1 MLENYNIRRFIYNF
15 IFVIISFIL
24 QTTVFRVFDFGGITP
39 NLLLIFTTSTAF
51 IKGDKPGLLVG
62 FFSGLL
68 VDVFF
73 GTYIGF
79 FALIY
84 MYIGFIVGKLH
95 DIFFTQNLA
104 IPILIISI
112 SDFIFGFVCYVLMF
126 LFRIKFNIGYYMTSI
141 IIPELVYTAIVAIFY
156 YPIVLMINN
165 SIDEKEQ
172 RSAKKFV

>member
-1 MLENYNIRRFIYNF
+1 MTENMNIRRFIFNF
-15 IFVIISFIL
+15 IFVIVSFIF
-24 QTTVFRVFDFGGITP
+24 QTTFFRIIDLGGITP

-68 VDVFF
+68 VDIFF
-73 GTYIGF
+73 GSYIGF

-84 MYIGFIVGKLH
+84 MYLGFIVGKLH
-95 DIFFTQNLA
+95 IIFFTQNLA
-104 IPILIISI
+104 IPILFISI
-112 SDFIFGFVCYVLMF
+112 SDFLFGFICYVLMF
-126 LFRIKFNIGYYMTSI
+126 LFRTKFNIGYYMTSI

-156 YPIVLMINN
+156 YPLILRVNN
-165 SIDEKEQ
+165 SIDEREQ

>member
-1 MLENYNIRRFIYNF
+1 MYFRRPLYNF
-15 IFVIISFIL
+15 ILVIASFIL
-24 QTTVFRVFDFGGITP
+24 QTTLFRVVDFGGITP
-39 NLLLIFTTSTAF
+39 NLLIILTASTAF

-68 VDVFF
+68 VDIFF
-73 GTYIGF
+73 GNYIGF

-95 DIFFTQNLA
+95 VIFFTQNLA
-104 IPILIISI
+104 IPIVIISLA
-112 SDFIFGFVCYVLMF
+112 DFVFGFVCYVLMF
-126 LFRIKFNIGYYMTSI
+126 LFRTKFNIGYYMTSI
-141 IIPELVYTAIVAIFY
+141 IIPELVYTALIAIFY
-156 YPIVLMINN
+156 YPLILWINN